1 MSDDADARIAAAGA
15 GDEAALTLLLQAHE
29 DRLRQRLRALVPERL
44 RALLDA
50 DDVVQET
57 MTDAFLSVR
66 GFAAERRA
74 RRPDEGHDDGDGST
88 ATAGGDDAFAAWLW
102 TLARHNLVDAVRL
115 LEAHKRGGGRRAAA
129 PRSLDDSRAS
139 LCDLLLV
146 ASITQPGECLL
157 RAERHQRLQAAI
169 AALPE
174 PHRTVITRYDL
185 QGEGVEALAKALGRS
200 PGAVYLLRNRAHK
213 WLRERLLESESPS
226 SAPPAPGAARK

>member
-1 MSDDADARIAAAGA
+1 MSGDADARIAAASG
-15 GDEAALTLLLQAHE
+15 GDEAALTELLRAHE
-29 DRLRQRLRALVPERL
+29 DRLRQRVRALVPERL

-74 RRPDEGHDDGDGST
+74 RQDGDGRGDGRG
-88 ATAGGDDAFAAWLW
+88 ATGSGDDAFAAWLW

-115 LEAHKRGGGRRAAA
+115 LEAHKRGGGRRGAP

-146 ASITQPGECLL
+146 ASITQPGERLL
-157 RAERHQRLQAAI
+157 RAEREQRLQAAI

-185 QGEGVEALAKALGRS
+185 QGEGIDALAEALGRS

-213 WLRERLLESESPS
+213 WLRERLLDSEPPS
-226 SAPPAPGAARK
+226 TATPAPGAARK